1 MGDNATSVG
10 RMFSAFDSVTV
21 VQSNTDAALVVGVG
35 LVLAF
40 LGYKLIKRI
49 SGKI

>member
-1 MGDNATSVG
+1 MGDNATMAG
-10 RMFSAFDSVTV
+10 RLFEAFDPVTTA
-21 VQSNTDAALVVGVG
+21 QANTETGLVVGVG